1 MQLKIPFPMEH
12 PSEQLLTRID
22 AFILISLELDRDL
35 THEKLEER
43 IKNRYGVDISV
54 KERLKEYI
62 PPDDDNPFI
71 YWR

>member
-1 MQLKIPFPMEH
+1 MPHK
-12 PSEQLLTRID
+12 PSSQLLTRID
-22 AFILISLELDRDL
+22 AFILRSLELDREL
-35 THEKLEER
+35 THTKLEER
-43 IKNRYGVDISV
+43 IKSRYGVDISV

>member
-1 MQLKIPFPMEH
+1 MEYK
-12 PSEQLLTRID
+12 PSRHLLTKID
-22 AFILISLELDRDL
+22 SFILRSLELDREL

-43 IKNRYGVDISV
+43 IKSRYGVDISV